1 MPFELTEP
9 LPLSLRRKRVYWHIN
24 QWHKS
29 PKIPPSHTFK
39 IKCASRRFCFNSK
52 WNPREQSIVNK
63 VKCNPNRIL
72 FIKMIDT
79 ELKLELNYLEIEGNV
94 LIINSKLSKC
104 LDTGIEF
111 AKLLGKQSSKKLWL
125 NFQWLWNSRDQVQSK
140 LFLIFT
146 SKLKILFK

>member
-29 PKIPPSHTFK
+29 LKIPPSHTFK

-94 LIINSKLSKC
+94 LIINSKLSNVWIQE
-104 LDTGIEF
+104 LNSQIIR
-111 AKLLGKQSSKKLWL
+111 KQHIKKLWL
-125 NFQWLWNSRDQVQSK
+125 NFQWLR
-140 LFLIFT
+140 T
-146 SKLKILFK
+146 RMTRFKS